1 MNPLHQISDPWK
13 SVQPASVDN
22 ELICNV
28 NYIKHPPRQHLC
40 VSVFNLKRLSLK
52 MSFSIKSL
60 DSIYISCIRV
70 NLCLTQSINHCQ
82 GVLCLYL
89 SSSPTPSPHPSIL
102 AHAIFKTASS
112 DAACKQPPFF
122 GQMLARGWGTLAPRG
137 VQYGQQQPGEK
148 SCSAASC
155 SGRVS
160 QGKVPSL
167 SVAPFQ
173 HVVAWPPKES
183 MADACYRLRPGL
195 LQVYINMALENPPS
209 GNHLHHQSLCLSLC
223 LPTFPIMPTFILYL
237 VLLEYLFSFPS
248 AYWNQWTLPLL
259 VGSLYDKFSR
269 PFGRAGNMQTVISSS
284 RGSCDICVIVL
295 KVA

>member
-89 SSSPTPSPHPSIL
+89 SSSPTPLPSFSHPCTCNVQKG
-102 AHAIFKTASS
+102 IFGYCLEAVEFPVLWPEADQWRRNPSS
-112 DAACKQPPFF
+112 ERWAVWA
-122 GQMLARGWGTLAPRG
+122 
-137 VQYGQQQPGEK
+137 
-148 SCSAASC
+148 
-155 SGRVS
+155 
-160 QGKVPSL
+160 L
-167 SVAPFQ
+167 S
-173 HVVAWPPKES
+173 
-183 MADACYRLRPGL
+183 R
-195 LQVYINMALENPPS
+195 
-209 GNHLHHQSLCLSLC
+209 
-223 LPTFPIMPTFILYL
+223 
-237 VLLEYLFSFPS
+237 
-248 AYWNQWTLPLL
+248 
-259 VGSLYDKFSR
+259 
-269 PFGRAGNMQTVISSS
+269 
-284 RGSCDICVIVL
+284 
-295 KVA
+295 